1 MLAGPGHV
9 SIAAAGLAGVP
20 GRASLTAPP
29 PAGPSS
35 RPLPRDRGGPGPSPD
50 PPVALRFPAPVRP
63 RVEPGALQQFALAF
77 PALLFS
83 LVAHEVAHAWVALQ
97 QGDTTARDLGR
108 ITLNPAKHIDP
119 VMTVL
124 VPALLFVSTGGA
136 VWFGGAKPVPVQPRN
151 YRHYKRGDIL
161 VSLAGVTTNFVL
173 AFVFAILAALVGLA
187 LRGDIGGGAVEWV
200 RTLFDMVRIGIYVNL
215 GLCAFNLLP
224 IPPLDGSHV
233 FKYLLPPAWAQQY
246 VALGRMGFVV
256 LLLALWVA
264 RPLIALWMA
273 PAFALGGWLE
283 RIVMSV
289 VMRG

>member
-1 MLAGPGHV
+1 M
-9 SIAAAGLAGVP
+9 
-20 GRASLTAPP
+20 
-29 PAGPSS
+29 
-35 RPLPRDRGGPGPSPD
+35 
-50 PPVALRFPAPVRP
+50 
-63 RVEPGALQQFALAF
+63 EPGALQQFALAF

-83 LVAHEVAHAWVALQ
+83 LVAHEVAHAWVALK

-124 VPALLFVSTGGA
+124 VPALLFISSGGR

-151 YRHYKRGDIL
+151 YRNYKRGDIL
-161 VSLAGVTTNFVL
+161 VSLAGVATNFVL
-173 AFVFAILAALVGLA
+173 AFVFAGLALLVGLA
-187 LRGDIGGGAVEWV
+187 VRGAGGAAGATAGADWLS
-200 RTLFDMVRIGIYVNL
+200 TLFDMVRIGIYVNL

-256 LLLALWVA
+256 LLVMLWVG
-264 RPLIALWMA
+264 RPLISAWMT
-273 PAFALGGWLE
+273 PAYALGAWLE
-283 RIVMSV
+283 RAVLMTVM
-289 VMRG
+289 GG

>member
-1 MLAGPGHV
+1 M
-9 SIAAAGLAGVP
+9 
-20 GRASLTAPP
+20 
-29 PAGPSS
+29 
-35 RPLPRDRGGPGPSPD
+35 
-50 PPVALRFPAPVRP
+50 
-63 RVEPGALQQFALAF
+63 EPGALQQFALAF

-124 VPALLFVSTGGA
+124 VPALLFISSGGA
-136 VWFGGAKPVPVQPRN
+136 FWFGGAKPVPVQPRN
-151 YRHYKRGDIL
+151 YRNYKRGDIL

-173 AFVFAILAALVGLA
+173 AFVFALVALGIGLL
-187 LRGDIGGGAVEWV
+187 LRGGALAGASPALADGVT
-200 RTLFDMVRIGIYVNL
+200 TLFDMVRIGIYVNL

-233 FKYLLPPAWAQQY
+233 FKYLLPPAWSLQY
-246 VALGRMGFVV
+246 QALGRMGFIVLLVV
-256 LLLALWVA
+256 LWVG
-264 RPLIALWMA
+264 RPIIAAWMR

-283 RIVMSV
+283 SAVLRV
-289 VMRG
+289 VMGG